1 MIKNNQNERYFLLDI
16 FRGIAAICVVLQHY
30 QHFFFI
36 EPGIVASNFVYT
48 EQPFFNIISP
58 FYKFGSVAVQFFF
71 ILSGFIFFAIYR
83 DKIFNN
89 EINFKRFFI
98 LRISRLYPLH
108 FLTLILILILQ
119 KIFLI
124 MYSEYYV
131 YPDNSIINFILHLF
145 LFQEWGFNNLFN
157 FEILAGFNHPA
168 WSISVEIFAY
178 ISFFV
183 ICLFYVKNFIQTFF
197 VLILILFIYIFF
209 HEILNTFLLGIF
221 LFYLGGLTFFASQ
234 KIIEILEKKKFVII
248 NILIFF
254 NILIFGR
261 FLNEIFFNFQQS
273 IFFLIG
279 DRFMILLFL
288 IKFPLLIINLRI
300 IQYFFRNLGKK
311 FLIIGELSYTI
322 YLIHFPLQIILMIIS
337 KEFINLNFNSEYFFI
352 FYFILIF
359 ITSFLVHKFYE
370 LPLKILIRNVYKG

>member
-1 MIKNNQNERYFLLDI
+1 MIKNNQNERYYLLDI

-36 EPGIVASNFVYT
+36 EPGIVASNFIYT

-83 DKIFNN
+83 EKIFNN
-89 EINFKRFFI
+89 KISFKRFFI

-108 FLTLILILILQ
+108 LLTLILILILQ

-124 MYSEYYV
+124 FYSEYYV
-131 YPDNSIINFILHLF
+131 YPDNSLINFILHFF
-145 LFQEWGFNNLFN
+145 LIQEWGFNNLFN
-157 FEILAGFNHPA
+157 FEILAGFNHPS

-183 ICLFYVKNFIQTFF
+183 ICLFYAKDFMQTS
-197 VLILILFIYIFF
+197 VILILIFFIYIFF
-209 HEILNTFLLGIF
+209 HDILTSILLGIF
-221 LFYLGGLTFFASQ
+221 LFYLGGLTYFLSQ
-234 KIIEILEKKKFVII
+234 KIIEIIEKKKIMVV
-248 NILIFF
+248 NIMVLF
-254 NILIFGR
+254 NILVFGR
-261 FLNEIFFNFQQS
+261 FLNEFFFDFQKS
-273 IFFLIG
+273 ISFLIG
-279 DRFMILLFL
+279 NRFMILLFM

-300 IQYFFRNLGKK
+300 IQYFFKNLGKK

-322 YLIHFPLQIILMIIS
+322 YLIHFPLQIIFMIIS
-337 KEFINLNFNSEYFFI
+337 KELINFNFNSQYFFI
-352 FYFILIF
+352 FYFVVVF
-359 ITSFLVHKFYE
+359 MASFLVHKFYE
-370 LPLKILIRNVYKG
+370 LPLKILVRNVYKN

>member
-1 MIKNNQNERYFLLDI
+1 
-16 FRGIAAICVVLQHY
+16 
-30 QHFFFI
+30 
-36 EPGIVASNFVYT
+36 
-48 EQPFFNIISP
+48 
-58 FYKFGSVAVQFFF
+58 
-71 ILSGFIFFAIYR
+71 
-83 DKIFNN
+83 
-89 EINFKRFFI
+89 
-98 LRISRLYPLH
+98 
-108 FLTLILILILQ
+108 
-119 KIFLI
+119 

-131 YPDNSIINFILHLF
+131 YPDNSFINFILHLF
-145 LFQEWGFNNLFN
+145 LIQEWGFNNLFN

-178 ISFFV
+178 ISFFI
-183 ICLFYVKNFIQTFF
+183 ICLFYAKNFIQTFF
-197 VLILILFIYIFF
+197 IVILIFCIYIFF
-209 HEILNTFLLGIF
+209 HEILDTFLLGIF

-234 KIIEILEKKKFVII
+234 KIIKILEKKKFVVI

-261 FLNEIFFNFQQS
+261 FLNDIFFNFQQS

-370 LPLKILIRNVYKG
+370 LPLKILIRNVYKA